1 MDDDTNNEVRDALV
15 GIGAF
20 ARRVGL
26 SPSALRYYDDCGVM
40 RPASVDPGTGYRS
53 YAPEQEARA
62 LRLRALREA
71 EVPLPEAVAVLD
83 GPPEHAEALLR
94 THLDRMRE
102 RADTARVVVE
112 GVLRSLTTTGTR
124 ASIGGAEWASAVR
137 QVAPAAGAGEP
148 AVLGCVLVEV
158 ADGEVRLV
166 ATDRYRLS
174 VRTLRPGRI
183 EGGPGQAL
191 VRVGDLIALG
201 PWATRHREIDLELDA
216 DGFRLRAGDEVHEP
230 ATSADTYPAYRDML
244 AALAT
249 PQTRVVVD
257 RAALREAL
265 LGEGRGLGR
274 GRDEDENHDPGED
287 HDHGEDRDQ
296 GRKEDQGRDP
306 SPSPSPSRVRVLTTT
321 LDGIRVDA
329 GALPAICAGPA
340 TRLAFDPGTLV
351 PALDAGVGPDVLLD
365 IAAPD
370 LPVLVRSA
378 DQGSFTTLVMPV
390 ALPKAG
396 NPK

>member
-1 MDDDTNNEVRDALV
+1 MDDDTNDEVRDALV

-26 SPSALRYYDDCGVM
+26 SPSALRYYDDCGVL

-112 GVLRSLTTTGTR
+112 GVLRSLTTAGTR
-124 ASIGGAEWASAVR
+124 VSIGGAEWASAVR
-137 QVAPAAGAGEP
+137 QVVPAAGTGEP

-191 VRVGDLIALG
+191 VRVGDLITLG

-244 AALAT
+244 AALAA

-274 GRDEDENHDPGED
+274 GRGRGEGED
-287 HDHGEDRDQ
+287 HDRGEDQDR
-296 GRKEDQGRDP
+296 GREEGQGRDP
-306 SPSPSPSRVRVLTTT
+306 SLSRSPVRVLTTT
-321 LDGIRVDA
+321 LDGIRVGA
-329 GALPAICAGPA
+329 GALPAICAAPRPDSRSTRAHSYPPWTPA
-340 TRLAFDPGTLV
+340 SARTSSSTSPPPTY
-351 PALDAGVGPDVLLD
+351 
-365 IAAPD
+365 
-370 LPVLVRSA
+370 RS
-378 DQGSFTTLVMPV
+378 
-390 ALPKAG
+390 
-396 NPK
+396 

>member
-1 MDDDTNNEVRDALV
+1 MDDDTNDEVRDVLV

-26 SPSALRYYDDCGVM
+26 SPSALRYYDDCGVL

-53 YAPEQEARA
+53 YAPEQETRA

-83 GPPEHAEALLR
+83 GRPEHAEALLR

-112 GVLRSLTTTGTR
+112 GVLRALTTTGTR
-124 ASIGGAEWASAVR
+124 ASVGGAEWASAVR
-137 QVAPAAGAGEP
+137 QVAPAAGTGEP

-183 EGGPGQAL
+183 DGGPGQAL
-191 VRVGDLIALG
+191 VRVGDLTALG

-216 DGFRLRAGDEVHEP
+216 AGFRLRAGDEVHEA

-244 AALAT
+244 AALAA
-249 PQTRVVVD
+249 PRTRVVVD

-265 LGEGRGLGR
+265 LGEGPGRDLGLGPGR
-274 GRDEDENHDPGED
+274 GRRRDEREG
-287 HDHGEDRDQ
+287 RDQ
-296 GRKEDQGRDP
+296 GEDQDQGQDESRGRDP
-306 SPSPSPSRVRVLTTT
+306 IPSPVRVLTTT
-321 LDGIRVDA
+321 RDGIRVDA
-329 GALPAICAGPA
+329 GALSAICAGPA

-370 LPVLVRSA
+370 LPVLIRSA
-378 DQGSFTTLVMPV
+378 DQGSFTTLVMPA